1 MVGFVFL
8 AMLVVLFGI
17 GVYVAVAMGLGSLLM
32 VTIFGDRPVWDI
44 YGFIPW
50 NTLTSFTL
58 VALPL
63 FVLMGEVLLRSG
75 ASDRMYEALAKWLNG
90 LPGGLLHTNIASC
103 AMFACV
109 SGSSAATAATIGRV
123 SLPFMKKYQY
133 NERVAVG
140 SLVSGGTLGILIPP
154 SIAFIIYGALVEE
167 SIGQLYLAGFVP
179 GLLMTGMFML
189 LILGMSLVKPSIAPK
204 QPSSTWGEKLVG
216 LLALLPILA
225 LMLVVL
231 GSIYVG
237 IATATEA
244 AAFGVTG
251 ALVIALIN
259 RRINRRMLRET
270 FQAAA
275 GTTAM
280 IMFILI
286 GAFVLQF
293 VLAFLGLPAALS
305 RFVIGMGLGP
315 VEFVLAICLLY
326 LVLGTFMEELSMV
339 VTTIPI
345 LLPILK
351 ALGVDLVWFGVIV
364 VMLIQASVVSP
375 PVGMNLFVIQ
385 GLRKQIAARGESP
398 PIKDVFIGV
407 LPFFAAVVATIE
419 LVIAFPQIALWLP
432 GSSTK
437 P

>member
-1 MVGFVFL
+1 MTGVVFL
-8 AMLVVLFGI
+8 LMLVVLFGVGI
-17 GVYVAVAMGLGSLLM
+17 YVAVAMGLGSLFL
-32 VTIFGDRPVWDI
+32 VTIFGDRAVWDI
-44 YGFIPW
+44 YGYIPW

-63 FVLMGEVLLRSG
+63 FILMGEVLLRSG
-75 ASDRMYEALAKWLNG
+75 ASDNMYVALAKWLNR
-90 LPGGLLHTNIASC
+90 LPGGLLHTNVASC

-109 SGSSAATAATIGRV
+109 SGSSAATAATIGRI
-123 SLPFMKKYQY
+123 SLPFMKRYGY

-154 SIAFIIYGALVEE
+154 SIAFIIYGVLVEE
-167 SIGQLYLAGFVP
+167 SIGRLYLAGFVP
-179 GLLMTGMFML
+179 GFMMTGIFMA
-189 LILGMSLVKPSIAPK
+189 LIFVMALIKPSIAPK
-204 QPSSTWGEKLVG
+204 QPATSWREKFWS
-216 LLALLPILA
+216 LLSLLPIVA
-225 LMLVVL
+225 LMFMVL
-231 GSIYVG
+231 GTIYAG

-251 ALVIALIN
+251 AFGIALLN
-259 RRINRRMLRET
+259 KRINRKMLRDT
-270 FQAAA
+270 FLSTA
-275 GTTAM
+275 GTTSM

-305 RFVIGMGLGP
+305 KAVIAMGLGP
-315 VEFVLAICLLY
+315 VELVLMICVLY

-345 LLPILK
+345 FLPLLK
-351 ALGVDLVWFGVIV
+351 MLGVDLVWFGVIV
-364 VMLIQASVVSP
+364 IMLIQASIVSP

-385 GLRKQIAARGESP
+385 SLRKHLAARGENP

-407 LPFFAAVVATIE
+407 LPFFGAIVVTLI

-432 GSSTK
+432 NSAK
-437 P
+437 